1 MLNIA
6 EGTSR
11 FSNKDRKNFFVVARG
26 SVFECV
32 AIMEYLFETK
42 EINQNIFE
50 DYDKKLDEISRMLFG
65 LIRNL

>member
-11 FSNKDRKNFFVVARG
+11 FSNKDRKNLFVVARG
-26 SVFECV
+26 SVFECE
-32 AIMEYLFETK
+32 AIMEYLVETQ
-42 EINQNIFE
+42 EIDQETFA
-50 DYDKKLDEISRMLFG
+50 DYEKILDEISRMLLG